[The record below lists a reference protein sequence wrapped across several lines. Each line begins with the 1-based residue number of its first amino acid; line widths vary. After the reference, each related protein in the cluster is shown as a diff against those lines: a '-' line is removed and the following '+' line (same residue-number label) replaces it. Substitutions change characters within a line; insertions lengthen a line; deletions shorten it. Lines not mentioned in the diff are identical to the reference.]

1 QIFQAAIR
9 FFEDKGSK
17 YLNLSDDGNIFCSGF
32 EKVFLNASFGTV
44 YEANLRMTERASEK
58 IVGEMNCRLTFTK
71 GGYGAED
78 SVKLLSSHAHDSES
92 AENLGY
98 DS

>member
-1 QIFQAAIR
+1 
-9 FFEDKGSK
+9 
-17 YLNLSDDGNIFCSGF
+17 
-32 EKVFLNASFGTV
+32 
-44 YEANLRMTERASEK
+44 MTERASEK
-58 IVGEMNCRLTFTK
+58 IVGEMSRLTFTK

-78 SVKLLSSHAHDSES
+78 PVKLLSSHAHDSES